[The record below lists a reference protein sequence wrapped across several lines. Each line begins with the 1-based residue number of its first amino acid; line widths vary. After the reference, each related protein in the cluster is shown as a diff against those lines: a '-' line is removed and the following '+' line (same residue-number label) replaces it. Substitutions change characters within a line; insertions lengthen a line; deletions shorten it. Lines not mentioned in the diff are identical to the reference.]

1 MGYFFSLFNFFIL
14 VVDDNNSI
22 VLSSIII
29 NTFKM
34 MKLLK

>member
-22 VLSSIII
+22 LLSSIII